1 MEPLKNTRGE
11 QTRTLSR
18 TLQTR
23 RPKPPPGGSY
33 GSGARRARAGAELRL
48 LRTPR
53 GRAAPELSRGCKRA
67 LRGRGRLEDGAGR
80 GGLTPRPGLSAA
92 PTRQRPG
99 LRCACWAA
107 RWAGSGPVG
116 LAAEL
121 GSRSRH
127 VPAT

>member
-1 MEPLKNTRGE
+1 MDPLKNTRGK

-92 PTRQRPG
+92 PQAPRGRPTPQRGVPRIG
-99 LRCACWAA
+99 TPPSSPPA
-107 RWAGSGPVG
+107 RPP
-116 LAAEL
+116 LPL
-121 GSRSRH
+121 
-127 VPAT
+127 